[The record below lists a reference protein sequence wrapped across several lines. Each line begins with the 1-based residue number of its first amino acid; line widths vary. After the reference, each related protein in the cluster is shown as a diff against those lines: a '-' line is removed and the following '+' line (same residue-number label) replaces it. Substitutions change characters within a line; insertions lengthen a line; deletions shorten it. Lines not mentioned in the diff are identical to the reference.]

1 MERRK
6 AMTVEE
12 EQAEARRREDAAEAA
27 VLTSDNYAEFS
38 DGVYDRV
45 RDGDPVMFI
54 LLAVIVYVIV
64 EEAYRSSTAL
74 ACACCTMLGSRLY
87 YRRRLQKTTRR
98 MQAVHNSA
106 LQWTP
111 VSPGDRQ
118 LDQLDHGEHVDGHPR
133 AETHRRGKTHH
144 HARAPP
150 AKLPWFIA
158 GAAVKEV
165 HLGEE
170 PLASGISRCS
180 ARYGRQV
187 CEADIALDTKDMRV
201 VVRLNLR
208 GLGEMFSGKIR
219 RMAGERRRAPTW
231 TSRHLAT

>member
-1 MERRK
+1 M
-6 AMTVEE
+6 
-12 EQAEARRREDAAEAA
+12 
-27 VLTSDNYAEFS
+27 
-38 DGVYDRV
+38 YDRV
-45 RDGDPVMFI
+45 RDGDPVIFI
-54 LLAVIVYVIV
+54 LIAVIVYVIV
-64 EEAYRSSTAL
+64 EEAYHVLPTAL
-74 ACACCTMLGSRLY
+74 ACACTMLGSRLY

-111 VSPGDRQ
+111 SPVETANWINWTTVSMWMDT
-118 LDQLDHGEHVDGHPR
+118 L
-133 AETHRRGKTHH
+133 
-144 HARAPP
+144 APKLTDVVKLTIMRELRS

-170 PLASGISRCS
+170 PPRIDDFQVLRN
-180 ARYGRQV
+180 RYGRQV

-219 RMAGERRRAPTW
+219 RMAGERVRAPTW
-231 TSRHLAT
+231 TSSSAT